1 MSDRAIVEVY
11 GLVKRYGDRRVLDGV
26 DLRLEQG
33 EALGLLGRNGAGK
46 TTLLRILMGLRRP
59 DEGRVRV
66 FQEDPRDLGRA
77 ARQRIG
83 YLSES
88 QHVFPWMRVEQLIR
102 FVAGLHT
109 TWDAAYAQ
117 DLVRKLDLPLRARVR
132 TLSLGESRRLG
143 LLLAVAHRP
152 DLLVLDEPAG
162 GLDAV
167 VRREFLD
174 TVIELLQQAGKSVL
188 FSSHILSDVERVASR
203 IAILERGR
211 LLFDGPLEQ
220 LQESVRGVDLELDP
234 EVEALALPNA
244 LRVERRG
251 GGAWSAVL
259 ERCDDRA
266 VAALRQRFPGAAI
279 EVRELSLEE
288 IFIAYTGERHE

>member
-1 MSDRAIVEVY
+1 
-11 GLVKRYGDRRVLDGV
+11 
-26 DLRLEQG
+26 
-33 EALGLLGRNGAGK
+33 
-46 TTLLRILMGLRRP
+46 
-59 DEGRVRV
+59 
-66 FQEDPRDLGRA
+66 
-77 ARQRIG
+77 
-83 YLSES
+83 
-88 QHVFPWMRVEQLIR
+88 
-102 FVAGLHT
+102 
-109 TWDAAYAQ
+109 
-117 DLVRKLDLPLRARVR
+117 
-132 TLSLGESRRLG
+132 
-143 LLLAVAHRP
+143 
-152 DLLVLDEPAG
+152 
-162 GLDAV
+162 
-167 VRREFLD
+167 
-174 TVIELLQQAGKSVL
+174 
-188 FSSHILSDVERVASR
+188 VERVASR